1 MIKLSFIL
9 LFTKFK
15 TMIWD
20 GCLIYNTNN
29 PLSCEIC
36 KDGYF
41 MTNQNS
47 INYCYICN
55 RNPWSR
61 YCLKCADD
69 YTCLQC

>member
-20 GCLIYNTNN
+20 GCLIYEINN

-41 MTNQNS
+41 MT
-47 INYCYICN
+47 
-55 RNPWSR
+55 
-61 YCLKCADD
+61 K
-69 YTCLQC
+69 